1 MLLISFELIL
11 LFGLLVLLQ
20 IAYKS
25 SKKIWQKIAIVYNQI
40 YEKLIAYFYATDVRK
55 DLLKSEIIDFYK
67 NIVVVNDVN
76 YQQNS
81 FNEIKWFIKELLGKR
96 VKFELEQL
104 DGLYEYYNSIS
115 RLVYMVGFMSLLL
128 LLSMIVFWIL
138 TY

>member
-11 LFGLLVLLQ
+11 LFGLLILLQ
-20 IAYKS
+20 IGYKS

-67 NIVVVNDVN
+67 NVVAINDVN
-76 YQQNS
+76 SQQDS

-96 VKFELEQL
+96 VKSELDQL

-115 RLVYMVGFMSLLL
+115 RLIYMLGFMSLLL
-128 LLSMIVFWIL
+128 LISIIVFWIL

>member
-25 SKKIWQKIAIVYNQI
+25 LKKIWQKIAIVYNQI

-67 NIVVVNDVN
+67 NVVAINNPN

-81 FNEIKWFIKELLGKR
+81 FNEIKWFIKELLGEK
-96 VKFELEQL
+96 VELELEQL
-104 DGLYEYYNSIS
+104 YGLYEYYNSIS
-115 RLVYMVGFMSLLL
+115 RLVYLLWFMNLLL
-128 LLSMIVFWIL
+128 LISIIVFLLL

>member
-55 DLLKSEIIDFYK
+55 DLLKSEIVDFYK
-67 NIVVVNDVN
+67 NVVAINDVN

-81 FNEIKWFIKELLGKR
+81 FKEIKWFIKELLGKR
-96 VKFELEQL
+96 VKFELDQL

-115 RLVYMVGFMSLLL
+115 RLVYMLGFMSLLL
-128 LLSMIVFWIL
+128 LISIIVFWIL

>member
-1 MLLISFELIL
+1 MLLISSELVL
-11 LFGLLVLLQ
+11 VFGLLILLQ

-67 NIVVVNDVN
+67 NVVAVNDVN

-81 FNEIKWFIKELLGKR
+81 FNEIKWFVKELLGKR
-96 VKFELEQL
+96 VKFELDQL

-115 RLVYMVGFMSLLL
+115 RLVYMLGFMSLLL
-128 LLSMIVFWIL
+128 LISIIVFWIL